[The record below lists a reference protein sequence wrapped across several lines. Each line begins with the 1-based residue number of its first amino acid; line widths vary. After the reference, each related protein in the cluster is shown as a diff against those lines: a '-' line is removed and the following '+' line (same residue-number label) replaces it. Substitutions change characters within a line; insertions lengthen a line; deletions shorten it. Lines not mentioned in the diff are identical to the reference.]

1 MNPSERRN
9 SMENPFDAI
18 IYGPVFSLF
27 LKKRRLNPLD
37 PGRPNIGVRPALEML
52 TMEKAF
58 VNQLITDSEMAEG
71 CISGTWLYH
80 NFLEDSHKLS
90 QSIDTPTGSY
100 WHGIMHRREPD
111 FSNSKYW
118 FRKVG
123 IHPVFEAL
131 QRDAASLARGQDT
144 SALFLVEQGTWDPF
158 AFVDLCEACLSGQSS
173 DKMLCREIQQREWE
187 LLFEYSFQK
196 AIGK

>member
-1 MNPSERRN
+1 
-9 SMENPFDAI
+9 MENPFNAI
-18 IYGPVFSLF
+18 IYGPVFSLL

-37 PGRPNIGVRPALEML
+37 PGKPNIEVRPALEML

-58 VNQLITDSEMAEG
+58 VNQLITDSEMAGG

-111 FSNSKYW
+111 FANSKYW

-123 IHPVFEAL
+123 IHPIFEAL

-173 DKMLCREIQQREWE
+173 DEMLCREVQQREWE